1 MEITE
6 SNKPRS
12 LTFLLS
18 TLALCMPALAQRGA
32 SAGVYGSVLDSQ
44 GAVITGAKVT
54 LLHVTTNQARTAVTN
69 ETGEFLFPLRPQLSL
84 PNGTIRQ
91 QDIREDHI
99 DHQRAAHF
107 ATESEG
113 GILAWAT
120 TDEDSVAWP

>member
-18 TLALCMPALAQRGA
+18 TLALCMPVLAQQGA

-84 PNGTIRQ
+84 PNGTIGNRTFGR
-91 QDIREDHI
+91 ITSTTSGPR
-99 DHQRAAHF
+99 
-107 ATESEG
+107 
-113 GILAWAT
+113 ILQLSLKV
-120 TDEDSVAWP
+120 EF